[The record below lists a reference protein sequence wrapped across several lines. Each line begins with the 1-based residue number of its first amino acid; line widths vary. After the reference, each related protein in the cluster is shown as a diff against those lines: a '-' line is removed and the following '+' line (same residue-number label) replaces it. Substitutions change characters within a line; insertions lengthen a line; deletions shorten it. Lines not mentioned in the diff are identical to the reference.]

1 MINLKH
7 LFFLLILI
15 NAIFFLWSLRTG
27 MVVKPAVPLVTMNST
42 EKQIF
47 LASEVKIPEPKKTK
61 KIKKRKK
68 PKPKPKQKI
77 IKTIAPLINTEIVI
91 EQPIVPIEFVIDP
104 SSIQVL
110 TDQQQDQPAAVSTP
124 GATSKL
130 VIPAK
135 KSADI
140 LKQPVA
146 PAESVIDLSNTKSV
160 TDIEQNQSV
169 AEPPSDSVN
178 EIVKPSKKSVQV
190 IKKSVSSAEQ
200 VIDSTT
206 SPQVIIDSE
215 RNQSVLP

>member
-1 MINLKH
+1 MIKLRY

-15 NAIFFLWSLRTG
+15 NVIFFLWSLRTG
-27 MVVKPAVPLVTMNST
+27 MVVKAEIPLVTMNSG

-47 LASEVKIPEPKKTK
+47 LASEVKTPESKKKK
-61 KIKKRKK
+61 KIKKRI
-68 PKPKPKQKI
+68 KQKRKI
-77 IKTIAPLINTEIVI
+77 IKPIEPLINTETVI
-91 EQPIVPIEFVIDP
+91 EQPIAPIEFVIDP
-104 SSIQVL
+104 SSIQMV

-135 KSADI
+135 KSAVV

-160 TDIEQNQSV
+160 TDSEQNQSV

-190 IKKSVSSAEQ
+190 IKKPVSSAEQ